1 MNFSDL
7 FILPDNQASKLYKFE
22 NSKIVEMSK
31 LPFPVITKYVI
42 SNTGWI
48 AGIKI
53 KRRRRK
59 KSFIYLS
66 RVLPDEQII
75 KVPNIH
81 IPEGYIVKT
90 VNMKND
96 VLYVGGYNH
105 NSSFYEVAHLIRL
118 EDKARE
124 WIPIEIPSKYKMH
137 GKPID
142 DILIFKNKMILVD
155 NMIFPKYLF
164 DYDIR
169 KEDKPELIKIIRL
182 PNHGTYEHIRSG
194 QMDENWIALFS
205 STFGINGHAFHIN
218 VLNAD
223 DYSDCGTVSSW
234 VPVITK
240 KKKKHTFSD
249 YCLKN
254 DKLILACGKKGLGIV
269 KLSKKLTGKVSI
281 YKNVKGIKKIE
292 KIIPVGENI
301 VVIGNGDVRGLQVI

>member
-7 FILPDNQASKLYKFE
+7 FILPDNQASKLFKFE
-22 NSKIVEMSK
+22 NDKIVEMSK

-42 SNTGWI
+42 SDTGWI

-53 KRRRRK
+53 KKRRRK

-96 VLYVGGYNH
+96 VLYVGGYN
-105 NSSFYEVAHLIRL
+105 SSLYEVAHLIRL
-118 EDKARE
+118 EDKTRE

-142 DILIFKNKMILVD
+142 DILILKNKMILVD

-169 KEDKPELIKIIRL
+169 KEDKPE
-182 PNHGTYEHIRSG
+182 
-194 QMDENWIALFS
+194 
-205 STFGINGHAFHIN
+205 
-218 VLNAD
+218 
-223 DYSDCGTVSSW
+223 
-234 VPVITK
+234 
-240 KKKKHTFSD
+240 
-249 YCLKN
+249 
-254 DKLILACGKKGLGIV
+254 
-269 KLSKKLTGKVSI
+269 
-281 YKNVKGIKKIE
+281 
-292 KIIPVGENI
+292 
-301 VVIGNGDVRGLQVI
+301 

>member
-7 FILPDNQASKLYKFE
+7 FILPDNQVSKLCKLE
-22 NSKIVEMSK
+22 NNKIIEMSK

-42 SNTGWI
+42 SDTGWI

-53 KRRRRK
+53 KKRRGK

-75 KVPNIH
+75 KVPNIR

-96 VLYVGGYNH
+96 VLYVGGYN
-105 NSSFYEVAHLIRL
+105 SSLYEVAHLIRL

-124 WIPIEIPSKYKMH
+124 WTPIEIPSKYKMN

-142 DILIFKNKMILVD
+142 DILILKNKMILVD
-155 NMIFPKYLF
+155 NMISPKYLF

-194 QMDENWIALFS
+194 QMNDNWIALFS
-205 STFGINGHAFHIN
+205 STFGINGHAYHIN
-218 VLNAD
+218 VFNAN
-223 DYSDCGTVSSW
+223 DYSDCGTVSSR

-240 KKKKHTFSD
+240 KKKKHTFFD

-254 DKLILACGKKGLGIV
+254 DKLILACGKKGLGII

-281 YKNVKGIKKIE
+281 YKKVKGIKNIE

-301 VVIGNGDVRGLQVI
+301 VVIGNGDIRCVQVI